1 MKTIKLNK
9 KEIELITE
17 SCKFLMEILKE
28 DSTFEISNNN
38 KFYDL
43 NDILI
48 KLK

>member
-1 MKTIKLNK
+1 MKILKLNK

-17 SCKFLMEILKE
+17 SCKFFMEILKE
-28 DSTFEISNNN
+28 DSTFEISNNK
-38 KFYDL
+38 KFYKL

>member
-1 MKTIKLNK
+1 MKILKLNK

-17 SCKFLMEILKE
+17 SCQFFMEMLKE
-28 DSTFEISNNN
+28 DSTFEISNNK